1 METLLEIKNLV
12 KKYDSGKVA
21 VDDISLTIKKGK
33 IFGFIG
39 HNGAGKTTTIKCI
52 VGLLKYNKGEILYNN
67 KNIQENIIEFKK
79 QIAYIPDNPDL
90 YEYLTGSQ
98 YLNFIAD
105 IYQINKKTRQE
116 EITKY
121 AKMFD
126 IENALG
132 GLISSFSHGMKQKIA
147 IISAL
152 IRHPK
157 LLILDASLNSD
168 TPITKKTVFRLASM
182 TKPITAV
189 AAMILVERDM
199 LSLDD
204 TIDMYIPAFKNVK
217 IVNTSGNESIPQ
229 NIPTIR
235 NLLNHTSGI
244 GGDERKLAK
253 MTANDKA
260 TLNASI
266 AFYAKIGLDFEPGTR
281 QMYSGYASFDVL
293 TRIIEIASGT
303 DYLKF
308 LTTEIFEPCG
318 MVDTT
323 FLPNEDQQE
332 RMSDMHRQL
341 NGENAVAEMYPNC
354 IFEDFPSAHYLG
366 GAGLVS
372 TLQDYSNFAKM
383 LLNKGKVGK
392 KRILK
397 EETFNQLCTPQV
409 SPEIMPNN
417 YRWGFGMRVIME
429 DAYLP
434 TSSFG
439 WSGAYGTHFWIDP
452 INKIFA
458 VFMKNSRIDGG
469 AGNESAVKLEQAVY
483 TAWDI

>member
-1 METLLEIKNLV
+1 MKKFLTILLSLLATMTFFTSCGSNSSKSDSQGGDIVDRLDMTTLSENI
-12 KKYDSGKVA
+12 DSIA
-21 VDDISLTIKKGK
+21 QYDIS
-33 IFGFIG
+33 
-39 HNGAGKTTTIKCI
+39 
-52 VGLLKYNKGEILYNN
+52 NN
-67 KNIQENIIEFKK
+67 KVFGS
-79 QIAYIPDNPDL
+79 AY
-90 YEYLTGSQ
+90 YV
-98 YLNFIAD
+98 
-105 IYQINKKTRQE
+105 YQDGVELEKCYGT
-116 EITKY
+116 T
-121 AKMFD
+121 
-126 IENALG
+126 
-132 GLISSFSHGMKQKIA
+132 
-147 IISAL
+147 
-152 IRHPK
+152 
-157 LLILDASLNSD
+157 SLNSD

-244 GGDERKLAK
+244 GGDESKLAK

-341 NGENAVAEMYPNC
+341 NGENAVA
-354 IFEDFPSAHYLG
+354 DLG
-366 GAGLVS
+366 AFV
-372 TLQDYSNFAKM
+372 NA
-383 LLNKGKVGK
+383 
-392 KRILK
+392 
-397 EETFNQLCTPQV
+397 
-409 SPEIMPNN
+409 
-417 YRWGFGMRVIME
+417 
-429 DAYLP
+429 LP
-434 TSSFG
+434 LGVEGQGVYQIHDGVFR
-439 WSGAYGTHFWIDP
+439 Y
-452 INKIFA
+452 A
-458 VFMKNSRIDGG
+458 V
-469 AGNESAVKLEQAVY
+469 QYAVY
-483 TAWDI
+483 HAVCVVLHPSVDIPECIAIKGS